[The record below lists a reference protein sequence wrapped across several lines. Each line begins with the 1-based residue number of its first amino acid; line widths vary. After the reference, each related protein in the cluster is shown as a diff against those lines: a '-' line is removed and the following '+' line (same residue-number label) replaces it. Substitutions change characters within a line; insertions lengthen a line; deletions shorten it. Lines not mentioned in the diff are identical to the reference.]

1 MWSSTNSTSTVGVLI
16 QSFKGLYS
24 LSISYAGPGG
34 FFKAH
39 VDTPRGDDMFG
50 SLVVV
55 FSTVHDGG
63 SLILRKGG
71 KEWTFD
77 SAKAV
82 RTPDADPS
90 ASQATPT
97 VPHAAFVAFFSDV
110 EHEVTPV
117 LSGYRV
123 TLTYNLY
130 RKPSST
136 PETDSTRSAYS
147 GAEAKIKGTLNQLL
161 KNPSFFPEG
170 GRLGFGLD
178 HQYAINP
185 KTTQLKDVE
194 QRLKGLDQVIKQICE
209 SFSLGV
215 ALKAVYRFTEEGDY
229 YTKLRRKTNLAV
241 LSDRFTSFENTT
253 IEYDGE
259 MLEYLEQSG
268 GEIVHILGAKEKAW
282 YVEVPSTALPIA
294 WVKPLAET
302 NGFSDAYLGHGNQ
315 PSLEHV
321 YGEVC
326 LVAKVDPV
334 EKRFAMVAE

>member
-1 MWSSTNSTSTVGVLI
+1 MSTVGVLI
-16 QSFKGLYS
+16 INHARGLYS
-24 LSISYAGPGG
+24 LSISYVGPGG

-82 RTPDADPS
+82 RVVGTSEADPS
-90 ASQATPT
+90 ASQATSNA
-97 VPHAAFVAFFSDV
+97 PHAAFIAFFSDV

-117 LSGYRV
+117 SSGYRV

-147 GAEAKIKGTLNQLL
+147 GAEAKIKGALDQLL

-185 KTTQLKDVE
+185 KTTKLKDIE
-194 QRLKGLDQVIKQICE
+194 QRLKGLDQVIKQLCE
-209 SFSLGV
+209 SFSLEV
-215 ALKAVYRFTEEGDY
+215 ALKAVYRFTEESDY
-229 YTKLRRKTNLAV
+229 GKPRRKTNLAV
-241 LSDRFTSFENTT
+241 LLDRFPPLEDAV

-259 MLEYLEQSG
+259 MLEYLEHAG
-268 GEIVHILGAKEKAW
+268 GEIVHTLGAKERPQ
-282 YVEVPSTALPIA
+282 YVDVPSKALPIT

-302 NGFSDAYLGHGNQ
+302 NGFSDTYLGHGNE

-326 LVAKVDPV
+326 LVAKVDTV
-334 EKRFAMVAE
+334 EKRLAMVAE